1 MPSNITLSKGA
12 YSVTIYTDSVSDGIK
27 NQLLLL
33 PTPTVSQNQADGP
46 DGTKIADLLRE
57 TRTFLIK
64 GYIESNSEKSNL
76 MKIVKGAD
84 TTGGVITMTY
94 SAGGDLTTFTGY
106 IQSCL
111 VHQESSDEAS
121 SPPSDFAKF
130 TVNITFIEGTKMS
143 GA

>member
-27 NQLLLL
+27 NQLQVL
-33 PTPTVSQNQADGP
+33 PIPTVSQNQVDGP

-57 TRTFLIK
+57 IRTFLIK

-121 SPPSDFAKF
+121 SPPADFAKF
-130 TVNITFIEGTKMS
+130 TVNITFVEGTKMS